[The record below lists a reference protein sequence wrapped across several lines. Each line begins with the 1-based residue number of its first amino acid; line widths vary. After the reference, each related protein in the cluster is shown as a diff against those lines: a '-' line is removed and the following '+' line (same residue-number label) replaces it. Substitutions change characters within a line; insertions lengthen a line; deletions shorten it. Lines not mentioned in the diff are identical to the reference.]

1 MGVQI
6 ACIRVSGARLR
17 TAGREGK
24 ERAYLGVLVAG
35 EGPDEDR
42 AKYGAD
48 RPSYR
53 RQEMER
59 ERERERSDSNEEEGW
74 SGPPICGRDYTRA
87 FYSVGPMG

>member
-35 EGPDEDR
+35 EGPDEDL

-48 RPSYR
+48 RPGHR
-53 RQEMER
+53 RQEMKR
-59 ERERERSDSNEEEGW
+59 ERERRAIQTKKKRGGVDRQS
-74 SGPPICGRDYTRA
+74 RA
-87 FYSVGPMG
+87 FYSVGPVG

>member
-35 EGPDEDR
+35 EGPDEDL

-48 RPSYR
+48 RPGHR
-53 RQEMER
+53 RQEMKR
-59 ERERERSDSNEEEGW
+59 ERERRAIQTKKKRGGVDRQS
-74 SGPPICGRDYTRA
+74 RA